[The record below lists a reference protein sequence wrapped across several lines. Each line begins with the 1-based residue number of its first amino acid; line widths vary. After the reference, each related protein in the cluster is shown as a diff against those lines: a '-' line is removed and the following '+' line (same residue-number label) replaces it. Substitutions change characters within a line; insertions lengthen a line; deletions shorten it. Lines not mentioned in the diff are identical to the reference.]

1 MGDQLALFDVAPPD
15 EPDPAA
21 EQLQRMH
28 AEARAIAARLPRGVY
43 FGTSSWSFPGWKGL
57 VYSAA
62 RTQTALARDGLREY
76 AAHPLLTTVGVDRS
90 YYAPMTVEDLRGYAD
105 QLPHGFR
112 CCFKAPAA
120 VTALALGHQGRAPVN
135 PDFL

>member
-1 MGDQLALFDVAPPD
+1 MGDQLALFDVAPPE

-21 EQLQRMH
+21 AQLQRMH
-28 AEARAIAARLPRGVY
+28 AEARALAARLPRGVF

-90 YYAPMTVEDLRGYAD
+90 TTR
-105 QLPHGFR
+105 R
-112 CCFKAPAA
+112 
-120 VTALALGHQGRAPVN
+120 
-135 PDFL
+135 